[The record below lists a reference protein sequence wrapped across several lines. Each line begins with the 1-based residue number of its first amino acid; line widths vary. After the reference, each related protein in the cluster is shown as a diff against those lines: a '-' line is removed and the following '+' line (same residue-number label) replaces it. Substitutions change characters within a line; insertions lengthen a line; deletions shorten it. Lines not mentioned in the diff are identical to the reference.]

1 VELRNRERR
10 RRKCARPATPR
21 PTWGARPINP
31 AEAKS
36 ASDQAC
42 SRALESYRGYLAFL
56 ARVELDPRLKQKLDA
71 SDVVQQTLLDA
82 YQGWH
87 QYRGRTEAELAAWL
101 RRILANN
108 LAGAVRQYGR
118 AKRNVAL
125 ERSLAA
131 SLDDSSARL
140 ERWAA
145 SGDSSP
151 SQQALKQE
159 RIALVAE
166 ALAALPTNER
176 DVLILRHW
184 HGCTLREIAEHLG
197 RSPSTVAGLLLV
209 AMKHLKQRLPSA
221 GMDDDA

>member
-1 VELRNRERR
+1 MGAEPIH
-10 RRKCARPATPR
+10 PAQ
-21 PTWGARPINP
+21 
-31 AEAKS
+31 AKP

-56 ARVELDPRLKQKLDA
+56 ARVQLDPRVKHKLDA

-87 QYRGRTEAELAAWL
+87 QYRGHTEAELAAWL

-125 ERSLAA
+125 ERSLGAA
-131 SLDDSSARL
+131 LDDSSARL

-145 SGDSSP
+145 SADSSP
-151 SQQALKQE
+151 SQQALKRE

-166 ALAALPTNER
+166 ALAALPKHQR

-184 HGCTLREIAEHLG
+184 HGCTLREIADHLG
-197 RSPSTVAGLLLV
+197 RSTSTAAGLLL
-209 AMKHLKQRLPSA
+209 ASMKNLKQRLPSA
-221 GMDDDA
+221 GLDDDA